1 MSSSIDLNDRNVHLN
16 DGIAVE
22 QLVVDKQLK
31 ELVILSRVVWL
42 KFHTNGSCFFYDF
55 PTILT
60 V

>member
-1 MSSSIDLNDRNVHLN
+1 MSSSIDLNDRNVRLN

-42 KFHTNGSCFFYDF
+42 KFHTNGSCFF
-55 PTILT
+55 L
-60 V
+60 